1 MNKKNIIAK
10 TLIAGLACVA
20 LCGTTLAARPDGCLR
35 SAPAVHGGGKAP
47 QKAPTHQKAPAP
59 KGGNTRAPAPA
70 PRVAAPCGQ
79 PPAGGYPAR
88 HGAPVAH
95 HAPAPAPAHHHTPP
109 HDPSGRCRGGL
120 RPVDIPAHHHDHH
133 EGAGWVALGATVIG
147 GIVGGIIGA
156 CN

>member
-1 MNKKNIIAK
+1 MNNKTNIIAK

-20 LCGTTLAARPDGCLR
+20 FCGATLAAP
-35 SAPAVHGGGKAP
+35 HGGGKAP

-59 KGGNTRAPAPA
+59 NGGNARAHNPAPA
-70 PRVAAPCGQ
+70 P
-79 PPAGGYPAR
+79 

-95 HAPAPAPAHHHTPP
+95 HAPAPAPHHHEPP
-109 HDPSGRCRGGL
+109 PPAPHHGG
-120 RPVDIPAHHHDHH
+120 HH

-156 CN
+156 CS